1 MVKRYM
7 RSCVPIERF
16 SILGWWPVFLLLY
29 ILAPSPTL
37 ALTHELE
44 SFALPNGLKVILKR
58 DTSSPLVA
66 LQLWVEA
73 GAADEAPDEVGLA
86 HLLEHILFRGSSEE
100 GKGKLAGEVEKL
112 GGRINGFTSHD
123 RTVYHL
129 VVPASQVQSGL
140 GILARLMHLPSLG
153 EQELRNEIQVVLE
166 EWRQA
171 QDNPRTRVGR
181 ELFKM
186 AYRNHPYGR
195 PIIGTPDTLGGMT
208 WERVSRFHA
217 RWYSAANMTL
227 VVVGNVES
235 EQTKKNLAQLFA
247 DLPERSPPT
256 RNRALEPPQAE
267 PRIAV
272 VRAPVRQ
279 SHLVIGFPMPRA
291 ANPET
296 PAVDFLA
303 FILGRGESSRLAQKV
318 KIAEGYVNS
327 ISAST
332 FTPKDPGLFLIEA
345 QLETVKSLGA
355 LKATLKEVFRLREE
369 PVSPSELSRAHVN
382 FERTFVETKET
393 VQGEAD
399 RLGRFQAL
407 YGNPN
412 YEKSYL
418 ETIRKLDA
426 RKLQE
431 VTQTFFRADR
441 LSVSLLVPEETAELP
456 DPQEIASL
464 IRSLQG
470 SSGTPQATR
479 ENGVL
484 RATLGNGLRILIQ
497 EDHRLPLFAV
507 HAGVIGG
514 LLLEHDANNGI
525 HNFIAAMLTQGSPR
539 LTSSQLVH
547 EVEHLG
553 GSLNGSA
560 GNSTLSLAG
569 IFPSENAE
577 KGLEIF
583 LDTLLHPAFP
593 EAELEKKRQETL
605 LRIKN
610 RDERSRAQVFRLF
623 YQTLFRSHPYR
634 LPPAGEREQVLR
646 FHREDLVSH
655 YYRLISPDRVV
666 LTLVGD
672 IDGEEILRHLHHK
685 LSELPQSAS
694 SFTPPPAEVEIS
706 ETRVGKKSTKLKQA
720 HLVLGYPAPAQG
732 HADYF
737 TLKVLEVILS
747 RIGGRL
753 FVDLRDRQGLAYSV
767 GAFSLEDPFQGAF
780 GFYAAGDP
788 ANVEGLKEGILRE
801 VQRLQEEKVTDP
813 ELIRAKNYLLGNY
826 LIARQTNAARAA
838 DLTFNELFG
847 FGSDFA
853 QRYREGIEKV
863 SAEDILRAVRQYL
876 SPDRYV
882 LAIVGP

>member
-1 MVKRYM
+1 M
-7 RSCVPIERF
+7 RRWVSKKRF
-16 SILGWWPVFLLLY
+16 SIFGSWPVFLLLH
-29 ILAPSPTL
+29 ILVSSPSP
-37 ALTHELE
+37 ASTHELE
-44 SFALPNGLKVILKR
+44 SFALPNGLKVILKT
-58 DTSSPLVA
+58 DSLSSLVA

-73 GAADEAPDEVGLA
+73 GAADEAPDEAGLA
-86 HLLEHILFRGSSEE
+86 HLLEHILFRGSAEE
-100 GKGKLAGEVEKL
+100 GKGKLAGEVENM

-129 VVPASQVQSGL
+129 VLPASQVQSGL
-140 GILARLMHLPSLG
+140 AILARLMHLPDLG
-153 EQELRNEIQVVLE
+153 EAELQKEIQVVLE
-166 EWRQA
+166 EWRQG

-181 ELFKM
+181 ELFKL

-195 PIIGTPDTLGGMT
+195 PIIGAPDTLRELT
-208 WERVSRFHA
+208 WERVSRFHG
-217 RWYSAANMTL
+217 RWYSAGNMTL

-235 EQTKKNLAQLFA
+235 GPLKKNLAELFA
-247 DLPERSPPT
+247 GLPARNPPA
-256 RNRALEPPQAE
+256 RDRAPEPPAAE
-267 PRIAV
+267 SRIAV

-279 SHLVIGFPMPRA
+279 THLAIGFPMPGA
-291 ANPET
+291 ADPET
-296 PAVDFLA
+296 PALDFLA
-303 FILGRGESSRLAQKV
+303 FTLGRGESSRLAQKV
-318 KIAEGYVNS
+318 KIAGGYVNAV
-327 ISAST
+327 SAST
-332 FTPKDPGLFLIEA
+332 FTAREPGLFLIQG
-345 QLETVKSLGA
+345 QLETAKTTEA
-355 LKATLKEVFRLREE
+355 LKAIFQEVFALREE
-369 PVSPSELSRAHVN
+369 RVSPSELSRARVN
-382 FERTFVETKET
+382 FERSFVETRET
-393 VQGEAD
+393 VEGQAN

-412 YEKSYL
+412 YEASYL
-418 ETIRKLDA
+418 ERIRKLDA
-426 RKLQE
+426 PELRDAAR
-431 VTQTFFRADR
+431 TFFRADR
-441 LSVSLLVPEETAELP
+441 ISLSLLFPEETAELP

-470 SSGTPQATR
+470 SSGAPPATR

-484 RATLGNGLRILIQ
+484 RATLRNGLRILIQ
-497 EDHRLPLFAV
+497 EDHRLPLVAV
-507 HAGVIGG
+507 HAAVIGG
-514 LLLEHDANNGI
+514 LLLEDDASNGI
-525 HNFIAAMLTQGSPR
+525 HNFIAWMLTQGSPR

-553 GSLNGSA
+553 GNLNGSA

-569 IFPSENAE
+569 IFPRENAE

-583 LDTLLHPAFP
+583 LDTLLHPTFP
-593 EAELEKKRQETL
+593 ETELEKKRQEIL

-610 RDERSRAQVFRLF
+610 RDERPRAQAFRLF

-634 LPPAGEREQVLR
+634 LPAAGEREQVLR
-646 FHREDLVSH
+646 FRREDLVSH
-655 YYRLISPDRVV
+655 YQRLISPDRVV

-672 IDGEEILRHLHHK
+672 VDSEAILRHLRQE

-706 ETRVGKKSTKLKQA
+706 ETRVGTRPIKLKQA

-732 HADYF
+732 HAEHF

-801 VQRLQEEKVTDP
+801 VRRLHEEKVTDQ

-838 DLTFNELFG
+838 DLTFNDLFG

-853 QRYREGIEKV
+853 RRYREGIERV
-863 SAEDILRAVRQYL
+863 TADDILQAVRQYL